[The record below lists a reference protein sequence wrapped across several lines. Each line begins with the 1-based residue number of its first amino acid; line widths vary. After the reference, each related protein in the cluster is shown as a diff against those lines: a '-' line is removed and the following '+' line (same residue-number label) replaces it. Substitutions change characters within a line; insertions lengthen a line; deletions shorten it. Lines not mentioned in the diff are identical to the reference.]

1 MQAIIDGLQSGEWSQ
16 KQLIA
21 ELIKFNDR
29 TITEYDEV
37 CDQVDLRDAEI
48 EALKKEVKLKD
59 KQMAEAESA
68 AAKVLEQVKTM
79 KADNILMK
87 AQLKDYPAQLKEN
100 KRLEK
105 KAARLQESSKKYQ
118 TRSESLTKDCRDYRA
133 IIARK
138 DSEMARLRLTGHKQ
152 MGDCS
157 FHLFPSKVVVENSKK
172 QHVKRVNLIAMN
184 GEGCMKIIGVDDN
197 GDINQP
203 KSHDFHFNAEQS
215 NFIKGF
221 ALVAE
226 QDGWQFT
233 DRVLSMIN

>member
-1 MQAIIDGLQSGEWSQ
+1 MQNIINGVQSGEWSQ
-16 KQLIA
+16 KQLVG

-29 TITEYDEV
+29 TIEEYDGA

-48 EALKKEVKLKD
+48 EALKKELKLKD
-59 KQMAEAESA
+59 KQLADAESA
-68 AAKVLEQVKTM
+68 AVKILEQGKTM

-87 AQLKDYPAQLKEN
+87 AQLKDYPAQLREN

-105 KAARLQESSKKYQ
+105 KAARLQESSQKYQ
-118 TRSESLTKDCRDYRA
+118 KRSESLTKDCRDYRA
-133 IIARK
+133 TIARK

-152 MGDCS
+152 IGNYS
-157 FHLFPSKVVVENSKK
+157 FHLFPSKVVVEEKGK
-172 QHVKRVNLIAMN
+172 AAERVNLMAMD
-184 GEGCMKIIGVDDN
+184 GAGAMKIIGVN
-197 GDINQP
+197 SEGEINQP
-203 KSHDFHFNAEQS
+203 ESHNFCFDDEQS
-215 NFIKGF
+215 NFIRGF